1 MRTGRAARSP
11 DASWLIVA
19 CAVAAGIQRRKRTPN
34 PQGAPKAGHP
44 LQDSQNPYSSSTE
57 LTCAPL
63 SLQLRV
69 GSGVK
74 IGQRIDPA
82 HRKNKIL
89 SSCVVF
95 VTAKSK
101 LCDIPYIIQIN
112 IVIDDIFNRL
122 IITALVQRQSYISRG
137 TTGVF
142 FYL

>member
-1 MRTGRAARSP
+1 MDSENPEVAAAL
-11 DASWLIVA
+11 DASCDCTC
-19 CAVAAGIQRRKRTPN
+19 CAQASGT
-34 PQGAPKAGHP
+34 

-82 HRKNKIL
+82 HRKNRIR

-101 LCDIPYIIQIN
+101 LCDIPYII
-112 IVIDDIFNRL
+112 
-122 IITALVQRQSYISRG
+122 
-137 TTGVF
+137 
-142 FYL
+142 